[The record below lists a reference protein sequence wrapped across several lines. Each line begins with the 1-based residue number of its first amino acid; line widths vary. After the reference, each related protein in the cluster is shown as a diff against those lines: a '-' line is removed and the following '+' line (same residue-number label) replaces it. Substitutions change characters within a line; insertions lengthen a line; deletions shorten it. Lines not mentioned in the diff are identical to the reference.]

1 MANRTFADFIP
12 RIQPHILA
20 CPQETIRQNIRNAAI
35 RACEWTQ
42 IWKYEVRSFNL
53 VAGMHEYAYSK
64 PAGTE
69 VHTLYAAILDKAYPL
84 DILTLDQAIERFP
97 AWADLMGGLDPMS
110 AWSLTPPSEFNIDEF
125 NAATYGANPA
135 FVTPPEALVGTS
147 TPSAITHLS
156 QDKFIVLPSPDV
168 TYSLR
173 IFTALRPSRTADSMD
188 EAVANELEDVIFHR
202 VLQDVMSMPNTPWT
216 NLELAAYHARQYIF
230 LVNER
235 RARSNLTAA
244 RGKVRVQQPFFE

>member
-1 MANRTFADFIP
+1 MANRVFTDFIP
-12 RIQPHILA
+12 RIQPHVLA

-42 IWKYEVRSFNL
+42 IWKYETRSYNL
-53 VAGMHEYAYSK
+53 VAGMHEYEYIK
-64 PAGTE
+64 PAESE
-69 VHTLYAAILDKAYPL
+69 VHTLYAAVLNEAYPL
-84 DILTLDQAIERFP
+84 EILTLDQAIARFP
-97 AWADLMGGLDPMS
+97 AWADMMGGLTPMS
-110 AWSLTPPSEFNIDEF
+110 AWSLTPPSQFNMDEF
-125 NAATYGANPA
+125 NSATYGANPA
-135 FVTPPEALVGTS
+135 FVTPSEALDGTS
-147 TPSAITHLS
+147 TPSAITHLN
-156 QDKFIVLPSPDV
+156 QDKFIILPSPDV

-173 IFTALRPSRTADSMD
+173 IFTALRPTRTASGMD
-188 EAVANELEDVIFHR
+188 AVAANELEDVIFHR

-235 RARSNLTAA
+235 RARSNLTAG